1 MATVIQE
8 LQDKKAA
15 LQVELANVES
25 EIAAIPSEF
34 HVLEAELWA
43 KIKSWFGKTDAPTVP
58 PVVQDSAPPA

>member
-1 MATVIQE
+1 MTVIEQ
-8 LQDKKAA
+8 LQADLVAAKAE
-15 LQVELANVES
+15 VSKIES

-58 PVVQDSAPPA
+58 PVSEPPAAA